1 MYIFFS
7 AQSKKGCHVA
17 NGKPLCGASP
27 GEDWP
32 YYWRSSTGWA
42 CCCMFKQSVSKKRF
56 PCTDRDFIVM
66 QIRSAENKAQVKWLT
81 AKCYPYFIH
90 NCSLETI
97 KNANIAFFLVSSFWC
112 EEWYLEKCGSRKILA
127 RSRISEL
134 AFDGSQVSFSGDFCV
149 SPVPIF
155 VIVVVVVVVFADG
168 SWSRG
173 FVVFSFRLVF
183 RRRIFQSL
191 WVQRIELKAVY
202 WWAYLASFH

>member
-17 NGKPLCGASP
+17 NGKPLCGASS

-90 NCSLETI
+90 ICSLETI
-97 KNANIAFFLVSSFWC
+97 KNANIAFFLVSPGKFWPD
-112 EEWYLEKCGSRKILA
+112 LESRNSLLMGLK
-127 RSRISEL
+127 SRFRVIFASRQ
-134 AFDGSQVSFSGDFCV
+134 SQFLLLLLLLLY
-149 SPVPIF
+149 
-155 VIVVVVVVVFADG
+155 FADG

-191 WVQRIELKAVY
+191 WVQLIELKAVY

>member
-1 MYIFFS
+1 MAFFRVKIPWKWVNIPFFRC
-7 AQSKKGCHVA
+7 SKILGEA
-17 NGKPLCGASP
+17 GKQEILQHMPRKFQISNRLPNRYFPENCRWVPL
-27 GEDWP
+27 
-32 YYWRSSTGWA
+32 
-42 CCCMFKQSVSKKRF
+42 
-56 PCTDRDFIVM
+56 
-66 QIRSAENKAQVKWLT
+66 IRSAENKAQVKWLT

-155 VIVVVVVVVFADG
+155 VIVVVVFCRRVLE
-168 SWSRG
+168 SRICR
-173 FVVFSFRLVF
+173 FFFPFSIQEKNFSEF
-183 RRRIFQSL
+183 MGT
-191 WVQRIELKAVY
+191 
-202 WWAYLASFH
+202 AYRSESSILMGLSS